1 MEILELKV
9 QVEKSQ
15 LAQLDAE
22 ITKLK
27 SQTIK
32 LTVDASG
39 IKSAGAALNKVS
51 SSAQKLTTS
60 AQKAASTTRAFTTE
74 AGKASTTARTYAEGM
89 TKAGTAAKT
98 YSDGAGKAA
107 RGTKTF
113 AESAEKASKLTS
125 LLGDSVGRVA
135 AKMAVWQV
143 MGDLVATPIR
153 AVKEALSTMKAVDDQ
168 LVDVRKVT
176 DFTEGQMKSLEK
188 QAYSTASAYG
198 VAADQYLE
206 SVAAFARAGY
216 QEQSEA
222 LAELSTKTQIVG
234 DTNAKTANQ
243 FLLAVD
249 AAYQYKGS
257 VEKLGAVLDGV
268 NEIDNKYATSIEN
281 IAEGLGK
288 VAPISAQAHVG
299 IDELSAALGTITAV
313 TQRSG
318 TEAATALR
326 ALFLNIMGD
335 TKTEID
341 EGVTWT
347 TGEIAGLRDVLN
359 LYASDVVA
367 AADATGSLINPMEAI
382 GALSQSMKDGVLTEQ
397 KLMEMVSDI
406 GGKLRSSQLLALIQN
421 WDMYESM
428 LADYGNAIG
437 SADRE
442 VENAMDSWTRKTET
456 LKNTWTEFVSH
467 MVETDAIKGALDG
480 VTGTIKVLDS
490 DLGQTAIQIGVV
502 TGAVTLLSKGVTALK
517 GAAAAKAGAM
527 AFGPIAEGATTAG
540 LAAKTFLASINPV
553 TATILAVAA
562 AAVVLPKIVDALTV
576 SLEEQREKV
585 EELQSEYDSLYGSG
599 SEYESLAAKVGNLT
613 KTEEKRLQV
622 LKAQKEAMEAELQA
636 AKELEF
642 QKFQEEQGSGKTVK
656 PDTVTDSTADVEKLK
671 RLTKEQENF
680 NQALLEGKQ
689 GEEDYRESLQGLIS
703 ENQTYYDDLKNYQ
716 AQGMELSQAQKE
728 FIQNYENIADRISTV
743 ESGSMG
749 ARLAVES
756 LMEALQSDGSAGEN
770 FRNLAE
776 EYQEFMAQFEAGAY
790 SSKDYKD
797 FVNAFL
803 PEEIMDELGGDYK
816 AAGELIAN
824 EFWQGVFSSGGD
836 DYGAEFANALY
847 RIADENGEVIDS
859 NGDVVAS
866 FEEVD
871 GTLSMAVDD
880 AAALAEYLGTT
891 EDVILAVGDALGF
904 FGDGLAGSED
914 SIIAMAADMGALT
927 LAAEEAADGLAH
939 IDLDSLVQGL
949 VNAGASEQQIQGLV
963 GALQNAQGI
972 RLDGPVG
979 DLDNLIQKAQDS
991 KGKVDELDTTVTTT
1005 VEADTAAAQSK
1016 LDTVSSTL
1024 SKLDGRSATVTVHTV
1039 NTTTTEARAEGDSNY
1054 HGGPTL
1060 VNEEGPELI
1069 REGSRARIVAG
1080 GKPAMAN
1087 VAPGAQIFTAQETKE
1102 ILSGHREQDIVM
1114 PAMAG
1119 GFKVGGI
1126 PISTGTA
1133 GSTSGSK
1140 GNASTGGGK
1149 KTSGATAKSAGKA
1162 TRPAKSSGRS
1172 SSSSSKDARQEEL
1185 EDQVKL
1191 LESEL
1196 DLMEAQGKP
1205 ASELAGKMQEIQGAL
1220 NAQAEYMRSIG
1231 ADQADINKLSTEWWK
1246 VREDITKAYREEMED
1261 ERDLLQSQ
1269 IDLMEKQGGQ
1279 TKERISRL
1287 EEIQASLHE
1296 EAEYLRSIG
1305 EEQEEINKLSAEWWK
1320 TQEEIKKIQED
1331 LWDELDEAVSK
1342 ELERAKE
1349 ARDEE
1354 IDALDKQLEAMK
1366 KAREEKD
1373 EQLALEEKI
1382 LAVQEAQE
1390 ALANAQNERTIRT
1403 YNAATGQWEW
1413 VADQSAVKDAEE
1425 ALEDAQKDLDD
1436 YREDLAYEAAVAAI
1450 EERKTAINDAYDA
1463 LEAGWDSIVE
1473 SVQEPTRDISEIL
1486 KDIAE
1491 NGTPLMKAQV
1501 ETTGR
1506 LLGDLNNYIS
1516 AAVSS
1521 KTGDSYVGGGGTSS
1535 KDYSND
1541 TTDYSA
1547 LMRQATSEAAFNY
1560 WAEQRENK
1568 ITAQGIDTSAEGW
1581 KSNAEIYKE
1590 WTEKSGGTS
1599 SDGGSSSGGGSTSK
1613 GSSSSKV
1620 SSGISNAVSSL
1631 AAAITSKATKSK
1643 SKKLYDGGGVL
1654 EGLGGIKATAADEM
1668 VLPPDITA
1676 AMLAPSADS
1685 TFQARVKE
1693 LGLLY
1698 GGNLGR
1704 GIPMAGTVQ
1713 NRSSQD
1719 HYGDSYQFGDVTLTE
1734 NQAKSMTVYDLAQMS
1749 RNLSLYGWR

>member
-74 AGKASTTARTYAEGM
+74 VGKASTTARTYAEGL

-216 QEQSEA
+216 QEQSDA

-234 DTNAKTANQ
+234 DTNAETANQ

-428 LADYGNAIG
+428 LADYGGAIG

-490 DLGQTAIQIGVV
+490 DLGQTAIKI
-502 TGAVTLLSKGVTALK
+502 GAVTGTVTLLGKGVNALK
-517 GAAAAKAGAM
+517 GAATAKVGAM

-553 TATILAVAA
+553 TAAIIAVAA
-562 AAVVLPKIVDALTV
+562 AAVAIPAIVDAVTV
-576 SLEEQREKV
+576 SYEEQIEKV
-585 EELQSEYDSLYGSG
+585 QELQTQYSELTAAGGEYATLQEKLASG
-599 SEYESLAAKVGNLT
+599 GTLT
-613 KTEEKRLQV
+613 SQEEKRLAILKAQV
-622 LKAQKEAMEAELQA
+622 NTLEQRFKLEQEEAARKWQSEYGQQTIITGSYREGDRKETTRDVQILEATAKAQKELHTAFLDGQMGEA
-636 AKELEF
+636 
-642 QKFQEEQGSGKTVK
+642 
-656 PDTVTDSTADVEKLK
+656 
-671 RLTKEQENF
+671 
-680 NQALLEGKQ
+680 
-689 GEEDYRESLQGLIS
+689 DYRSGLEQIIS
-703 ENQTYYDDLKNYQ
+703 ASKDYYEGLLSVKD
-716 AQGMELSQAQKE
+716 AGVELSDAQND
-728 FIQNYENIADRISTV
+728 FISAYDAMLDKV
-743 ESGSMG
+743 SGTEDGMMQ
-749 ARLAVES
+749 ARLALEEFQQAYEVTKDSMAESGFEGTVINVDALRDQMEEAGIAAEKIQEIIDSLNEDETVLTFSVEGDVEDAIASLEELGIAIEDADGQTITIDYEQFMEFGQAIGYTQQDLIRFLGSAES
-756 LMEALQSDGSAGEN
+756 LGNVNFSNAKGEIVS
-770 FRNLAE
+770 L
-776 EYQEFMAQFEAGAY
+776 
-790 SSKDYKD
+790 KD
-797 FVNAFL
+797 AFL
-803 PEEIMDELGGDYK
+803 GFDGINM
-816 AAGELIAN
+816 
-824 EFWQGVFSSGGD
+824 
-836 DYGAEFANALY
+836 NAP
-847 RIADENGEVIDS
+847 
-859 NGDVVAS
+859 
-866 FEEVD
+866 
-871 GTLSMAVDD
+871 M
-880 AAALAEYLGTT
+880 
-891 EDVILAVGDALGF
+891 
-904 FGDGLAGSED
+904 
-914 SIIAMAADMGALT
+914 
-927 LAAEEAADGLAH
+927 
-939 IDLDSLVQGL
+939 Q
-949 VNAGASEQQIQGLV
+949 
-963 GALQNAQGI
+963 ALQNAA
-972 RLDGPVG
+972 
-979 DLDNLIQKAQDS
+979 NEAQQT
-991 KGKVDELDTTVTTT
+991 KGKVDELDQTDANP
-1005 VEADTAAAQSK
+1005 EI
-1016 LDTVSSTL
+1016 TVSGAELAESKAKAVADALGAIPQSVPVTISIKQTGTIPTIGGNAEGNQSFEGGATL
-1024 SKLDGRSATVTVHTV
+1024 LGDEKSLDGAPKP
-1039 NTTTTEARAEGDSNY
+1039 E
-1054 HGGPTL
+1054 L
-1060 VNEEGPELI
+1060 VVANGKAFLAGTQGPEI
-1069 REGSRARIVAG
+1069 RSLPR
-1080 GKPAMAN
+1080 
-1087 VAPGAQIFTAQETKE
+1087 GAQIFSNRETE
-1102 ILSGHREQDIVM
+1102 QILSRSAQGNEEI
-1114 PAMAG
+1114 PAFA
-1119 GFKVGGI
+1119 K
-1126 PISTGTA
+1126 
-1133 GSTSGSK
+1133 
-1140 GNASTGGGK
+1140 GK
-1149 KTSGATAKSAGKA
+1149 KTSANLWGYYNSGSTSSPSGDNKTPSKSTTSQSSGAGK
-1162 TRPAKSSGRS
+1162 PSGSFGVKKSSGAKKTS
-1172 SSSSSKDARQEEL
+1172 GSSKDARQEEL

-1205 ASELAGKMQEIQGAL
+1205 ASELAGKMQEIQWAL

-1320 TQEEIKKIQED
+1320 TQEEIKKTQED

-1354 IDALDKQLEAMK
+1354 IDALDKQLDAMK
-1366 KAREEKD
+1366 AAREEKE
-1373 EQLALEEKI
+1373 EQLTLEEKI

-1413 VADQSAVKDAEE
+1413 VAEASAVKNAQES
-1425 ALEDAQKDLDD
+1425 LEDAQKDLDE

-1590 WTEKSGGTS
+1590 WTEKNGGASSG
-1599 SDGGSSSGGGSTSK
+1599 GGSSSGGGATSK

-1668 VLPPDITA
+1668 VLPPDITS
-1676 AMLAPSADS
+1676 AMLEPSADS

>member
-60 AQKAASTTRAFTTE
+60 AKKAASTTRAFTTE
-74 AGKASTTARTYAEGM
+74 VGKAATTTKTYAEGM
-89 TKAGTAAKT
+89 NKVGTAAKT
-98 YSDGAGKAA
+98 YSDGVGKASG
-107 RGTKTF
+107 GTKTF
-113 AESAEKASKLTS
+113 AEHAAKASKSAS

-490 DLGQTAIQIGVV
+490 DLGQTAIKIGAV
-502 TGAVTLLSKGVTALK
+502 TGAVTLLGKGVNALK
-517 GAAAAKAGAM
+517 GAATAKVGAM

-553 TATILAVAA
+553 TAAIIAVAA
-562 AAVVLPKIVDALTV
+562 AAVAFPAIVDAVTV
-576 SLEEQREKV
+576 SYEEQIEKV
-585 EELQSEYDSLYGSG
+585 QELQTQYSELTAAGGEYATLQEKLASG
-599 SEYESLAAKVGNLT
+599 GTLT
-613 KTEEKRLQV
+613 SQEEKRLAILKAQV
-622 LKAQKEAMEAELQA
+622 NTLEQRFKLEQEEAARKWQSEYGQQTIITGSYREGDRKETTRDVQILEATAKAQKELNAAFLDGQMGEA
-636 AKELEF
+636 
-642 QKFQEEQGSGKTVK
+642 
-656 PDTVTDSTADVEKLK
+656 
-671 RLTKEQENF
+671 
-680 NQALLEGKQ
+680 
-689 GEEDYRESLQGLIS
+689 DYRSGLEQIIS
-703 ENQTYYDDLKNYQ
+703 DSKDYYEGLLSVKD
-716 AQGMELSQAQKE
+716 AGVELSDAQND
-728 FIQNYENIADRISTV
+728 FISAYDAMLDKV
-743 ESGSMG
+743 SGTEDGLMQ
-749 ARLAVES
+749 ARLALEEFQQAYEVTKDSMAESGFEGTVINVDALRDQMEEAGVAAEKIQEIIDSLNEDETVLTFSVEGDVEDAIASLEELGIAIEDADGQTITIDYEQFMEFGQAIGYTQQDLIRFLGSAES
-756 LMEALQSDGSAGEN
+756 LGNVNFSNAKGEIVS
-770 FRNLAE
+770 L
-776 EYQEFMAQFEAGAY
+776 
-790 SSKDYKD
+790 KD
-797 FVNAFL
+797 AFL
-803 PEEIMDELGGDYK
+803 GFDGINM
-816 AAGELIAN
+816 
-824 EFWQGVFSSGGD
+824 
-836 DYGAEFANALY
+836 NAP
-847 RIADENGEVIDS
+847 
-859 NGDVVAS
+859 
-866 FEEVD
+866 
-871 GTLSMAVDD
+871 M
-880 AAALAEYLGTT
+880 
-891 EDVILAVGDALGF
+891 
-904 FGDGLAGSED
+904 
-914 SIIAMAADMGALT
+914 
-927 LAAEEAADGLAH
+927 
-939 IDLDSLVQGL
+939 Q
-949 VNAGASEQQIQGLV
+949 
-963 GALQNAQGI
+963 ALQNAA
-972 RLDGPVG
+972 
-979 DLDNLIQKAQDS
+979 NEAQQT
-991 KGKVDELDTTVTTT
+991 KGKVDELDQTDANP
-1005 VEADTAAAQSK
+1005 EI
-1016 LDTVSSTL
+1016 TVSGAELAESKAKAVANALGEIPQSVPVTISIKQTGTIPTIGGNAEGNQSFEGGVTL
-1024 SKLDGRSATVTVHTV
+1024 LGDEKSLDGAPKP
-1039 NTTTTEARAEGDSNY
+1039 E
-1054 HGGPTL
+1054 L
-1060 VNEEGPELI
+1060 VVANGKAFLAGTQGPEI
-1069 REGSRARIVAG
+1069 RSLPR
-1080 GKPAMAN
+1080 
-1087 VAPGAQIFTAQETKE
+1087 GAQIFSNRETE
-1102 ILSGHREQDIVM
+1102 QILSRSAQGNEEI
-1114 PAMAG
+1114 PAFA
-1119 GFKVGGI
+1119 K
-1126 PISTGTA
+1126 
-1133 GSTSGSK
+1133 
-1140 GNASTGGGK
+1140 GK
-1149 KTSGATAKSAGKA
+1149 KTSANLWGYYNSGSTSSPSGGNKTPSKSTASQSSGAGK
-1162 TRPAKSSGRS
+1162 PSSSSGVKKSSGAKKT
-1172 SSSSSKDARQEEL
+1172 SSSSKDARQEEL

-1305 EEQEEINKLSAEWWK
+1305 EEQEEINKLSTEWWK

-1342 ELERAKE
+1342 ELKRAQK

-1354 IDALDKQLEAMK
+1354 IDALDKQLDDMK
-1366 KAREEKD
+1366 AAREEKE
-1373 EQLALEEKI
+1373 EQLTLEEKI

-1436 YREDLAYEAAVAAI
+1436 YREDLAYEAAVAEI
-1450 EERKTAINDAYDA
+1450 EARKDAINEAYDT
-1463 LEAGWDSIVE
+1463 LEASWDSIVE

>member
-22 ITKLK
+22 ITRLK

-39 IKSAGAALNKVS
+39 IKSMGTTLNNVS

-60 AQKAASTTRAFTTE
+60 VEKTGSTTRTFTTE
-74 AGKASTTARTYAEGM
+74 AGKASTTVKTYAEGM
-89 TKAGTAAKT
+89 TKAGTATKT
-98 YSDGAGKAA
+98 YSEGTAKASA
-107 RGTKTF
+107 GTKTF
-113 AESAEKASKLTS
+113 VENATKASKSAS
-125 LLGDSVGRVA
+125 LFGDSIGNVA
-135 AKMAVWQV
+135 LKMAAWQV

-153 AVKEALSTMKAVDDQ
+153 AIKEALSAMKEVDDQ

-176 DFTEGQMKSLEK
+176 DFTESQMKALEE

-234 DTNAKTANQ
+234 NTNAETANQ

-257 VEKLGAVLDGV
+257 VEKLGVVLDGV

-359 LYASDVVA
+359 IYASDVVA

-480 VTGTIKVLDS
+480 VTGTIEVLDS
-490 DLGQTAIQIGVV
+490 DLGQTAIKIGTV
-502 TGAVTLLSKGVTALK
+502 TGAVGLLGKGVSALK
-517 GAAAAKAGAM
+517 GVATEKVGAM

-540 LAAKTFLASINPV
+540 LAAKTLLASINPV
-553 TATILAVAA
+553 TAAVIAVAA
-562 AAVVLPKIVDALTV
+562 AAVAIPAIVDAVTV
-576 SLEEQREKV
+576 SYEEQIEKV
-585 EELQSEYDSLYGSG
+585 QELQTQYSELTAAGG
-599 SEYESLAAKVGNLT
+599 EYATLQEKLEAGGTLT
-613 KTEEKRLQV
+613 SQEEKRLAI
-622 LKAQKEAMEAELQA
+622 LKAQVSTIEQRFK
-636 AKELEF
+636 LE
-642 QKFQEEQGSGKTVK
+642 QEEAARKWQSEYGQETIVTGSYREGDRTETTRDVQILEA
-656 PDTVTDSTADVEKLK
+656 TAKAQRELNAAFLDG
-671 RLTKEQENF
+671 QM
-680 NQALLEGKQ
+680 
-689 GEEDYRESLQGLIS
+689 GEADYRSGLEQIIS
-703 ENQTYYDDLKNYQ
+703 DSKDYYEGLLSVKD
-716 AQGMELSQAQKE
+716 AGVELSDAQND
-728 FIQNYENIADRISTV
+728 FISTYDAMLDKV
-743 ESGSMG
+743 SGTEDGMMQ
-749 ARLAVES
+749 ARLALEEFQQAYKVTKDSMIENGFEGTVINVDALRDQMEEAGVVAEEIQEIIDNLNADNTILTFSVEGDVEDAIAS
-756 LMEALQSDGSAGEN
+756 LEELGIAIKDADGQTITIDYEQFMEFGQDIGYTQQDLIRFLGSAESIGNINFSNARGEIVS
-770 FRNLAE
+770 L
-776 EYQEFMAQFEAGAY
+776 
-790 SSKDYKD
+790 KD
-797 FVNAFL
+797 AFL
-803 PEEIMDELGGDYK
+803 GFDGINM
-816 AAGELIAN
+816 
-824 EFWQGVFSSGGD
+824 
-836 DYGAEFANALY
+836 NAP
-847 RIADENGEVIDS
+847 
-859 NGDVVAS
+859 
-866 FEEVD
+866 
-871 GTLSMAVDD
+871 M
-880 AAALAEYLGTT
+880 
-891 EDVILAVGDALGF
+891 
-904 FGDGLAGSED
+904 
-914 SIIAMAADMGALT
+914 
-927 LAAEEAADGLAH
+927 
-939 IDLDSLVQGL
+939 Q
-949 VNAGASEQQIQGLV
+949 
-963 GALQNAQGI
+963 ALQNAA
-972 RLDGPVG
+972 
-979 DLDNLIQKAQDS
+979 NEAQQT
-991 KGKVDELDTTVTTT
+991 KGKVDELDQTDANP
-1005 VEADTAAAQSK
+1005 EI
-1016 LDTVSSTL
+1016 TVSGAELAESKAKAVANALGEIPQSVPVTISVKQTGTIPTFGVNAEGNRNFEGGTTL
-1024 SKLDGRSATVTVHTV
+1024 LGDEKSLDGAPRP
-1039 NTTTTEARAEGDSNY
+1039 E
-1054 HGGPTL
+1054 L
-1060 VNEEGPELI
+1060 VVANGKAFLAGTQGPEIHRLP
-1069 REGSRARIVAG
+1069 R
-1080 GKPAMAN
+1080 
-1087 VAPGAQIFTAQETKE
+1087 GAQIFNNRETE
-1102 ILSGHREQDIVM
+1102 QILSRSARGNEEI
-1114 PAMAG
+1114 PA
-1119 GFKVGGI
+1119 F
-1126 PISTGTA
+1126 STGTTTSVNLWKYYGA
-1133 GSTSGSK
+1133 SGS
-1140 GNASTGGGK
+1140 STANSES
-1149 KTSGATAKSAGKA
+1149 SGTNHSAQNVGTATVKSASQTTSSG
-1162 TRPAKSSGRS
+1162 KSSGGNG
-1172 SSSSSKDARQEEL
+1172 SSSSSKDTRQEEL

-1196 DLMEAQGKP
+1196 DLMEAQGRP
-1205 ASELAGKMQEIQGAL
+1205 AAELAAKMREIQGAL

-1231 ADQADINKLSTEWWK
+1231 ADQTEINKLSTEWWT
-1246 VREDITKAYREEMED
+1246 VREDITKAYREEMQD
-1261 ERDLLQSQ
+1261 ERDLLESQ
-1269 IDLMEKQGGQ
+1269 LELMENQGRPVQ
-1279 TKERISRL
+1279 DRISKL
-1287 EEIQASLHE
+1287 EEIQDSLHK
-1296 EAEYLRSIG
+1296 EADFLREIG
-1305 EEQEEINKLSAEWWK
+1305 AEQEEINKLSNEWWD
-1320 TQEEIKKIQED
+1320 TQSEILKIQED

-1366 KAREEKD
+1366 AAREEKE
-1373 EQLALEEKI
+1373 EQLTLEEKI

-1436 YREDLAYEAAVAAI
+1436 YREDLAYEAAVAEI
-1450 EERKTAINDAYDA
+1450 EARKDAINEAYDT
-1463 LEAGWDSIVE
+1463 LEASWDSIVE
-1473 SVQEPTRDISEIL
+1473 SIQEPTRDISEIL

-1491 NGTPLMKAQV
+1491 NGTPLMKEQV

-1516 AAVSS
+1516 AAVGS

-1535 KDYSND
+1535 KNYSND

-1547 LMRQATSEAAFNY
+1547 LMDQASSEAEFNY
-1560 WAEQRENK
+1560 WSQQRTNK
-1568 ITAQGIDTSAEGW
+1568 MEAQGIDTSAEGW
-1581 KSNAEIYKE
+1581 RSNAEIYEAWK
-1590 WTEKSGGTS
+1590 TKNGIASSGQS
-1599 SDGGSSSGGGSTSK
+1599 SSSGGGSSSK
-1613 GSSSSKV
+1613 ESSSNKA
-1620 SSGISNAVSSL
+1620 SSGISSAVSSL
-1631 AAAITSKATKSK
+1631 ASAITSKAAKS
-1643 SKKLYDGGGVL
+1643 SSEKLYDGGGVL

-1704 GIPMAGTVQ
+1704 GIPTAGMVQ

-1734 NQAKSMTVYDLAQMS
+1734 SQAKSMTVYDLAQMS

>member
-39 IKSAGAALNKVS
+39 IKSAGTTLNNVS

-60 AQKAASTTRAFTTE
+60 AKKATSTTRTFTTE
-74 AGKASTTARTYAEGM
+74 AGKASTTAKTYAEGM

-98 YSDGAGKAA
+98 YSEGAAKASA
-107 RGTKTF
+107 GTKTF
-113 AESAEKASKLTS
+113 VENATKASKSAS
-125 LLGDSVGRVA
+125 LFGDSIGNVA
-135 AKMAVWQV
+135 LKMAAWQV

-153 AVKEALSTMKAVDDQ
+153 AIKEALSTMKAVDDQ

-176 DFTEGQMKSLEK
+176 DFTESQMKSLEK

-198 VAADQYLE
+198 AEADQYLE

-216 QEQSEA
+216 QEQSDA

-234 DTNAKTANQ
+234 DTNAETANQ

-490 DLGQTAIQIGVV
+490 DLGQTAIKIGVV
-502 TGAVTLLSKGVTALK
+502 TGAVTLLGKGVNALK
-517 GAAAAKAGAM
+517 GAATAKVGAM

-553 TATILAVAA
+553 TAAIIAVAA
-562 AAVVLPKIVDALTV
+562 AAVAIPAIVDAVTV
-576 SLEEQREKV
+576 SYEEQIEKV
-585 EELQSEYDSLYGSG
+585 QELQTQYGELTAAGGEYATLQEKLASG
-599 SEYESLAAKVGNLT
+599 GTLT
-613 KTEEKRLQV
+613 SQEEKRLAI
-622 LKAQKEAMEAELQA
+622 LKAQVDT
-636 AKELEF
+636 LE
-642 QKFQEEQGSGKTVK
+642 QRVKLEQEEAARKWQSEYGQETIVTGSYREGDRKETTRDVQILEA
-656 PDTVTDSTADVEKLK
+656 TAKAQRELNAAFLDG
-671 RLTKEQENF
+671 QM
-680 NQALLEGKQ
+680 
-689 GEEDYRESLQGLIS
+689 GEADYRSGLEQIVS
-703 ENQTYYDDLKNYQ
+703 DSKDYYEGLLSVKD
-716 AQGMELSQAQKE
+716 AGVELSDAQSD
-728 FIQNYENIADRISTV
+728 FISAYDAMLDKIGGTEDGMMQ
-743 ESGSMG
+743 
-749 ARLAVES
+749 ARLALEEFQQAYEVTKDSMAESGFEGTVINVDALRDQMEEAGVAAEKIQEIIDSLNEDETVLTFSVEGDVEDAIASLEELGIAIEDADGQTVTIDYEQFIEFGQAIGYTEQDLIRFLGSAES
-756 LMEALQSDGSAGEN
+756 LGNVNFSNAKGEIVS
-770 FRNLAE
+770 L
-776 EYQEFMAQFEAGAY
+776 
-790 SSKDYKD
+790 KD
-797 FVNAFL
+797 AFL
-803 PEEIMDELGGDYK
+803 GFDGINM
-816 AAGELIAN
+816 
-824 EFWQGVFSSGGD
+824 
-836 DYGAEFANALY
+836 NAP
-847 RIADENGEVIDS
+847 
-859 NGDVVAS
+859 
-866 FEEVD
+866 
-871 GTLSMAVDD
+871 M
-880 AAALAEYLGTT
+880 
-891 EDVILAVGDALGF
+891 
-904 FGDGLAGSED
+904 
-914 SIIAMAADMGALT
+914 
-927 LAAEEAADGLAH
+927 
-939 IDLDSLVQGL
+939 Q
-949 VNAGASEQQIQGLV
+949 
-963 GALQNAQGI
+963 ALQNAA
-972 RLDGPVG
+972 
-979 DLDNLIQKAQDS
+979 NEAQQT
-991 KGKVDELDTTVTTT
+991 KGKVDELDQTTASPEISISGAEIAESKAQAVANALGKIPQSVPVTISIKQTGTIPTFGMNAEGNRNFEGGTT
-1005 VEADTAAAQSK
+1005 LLGDEKS
-1016 LDTVSSTL
+1016 
-1024 SKLDGRSATVTVHTV
+1024 LDGAPKP
-1039 NTTTTEARAEGDSNY
+1039 E
-1054 HGGPTL
+1054 L
-1060 VNEEGPELI
+1060 VVANGKAFLAGTQGPEIHSLP
-1069 REGSRARIVAG
+1069 R
-1080 GKPAMAN
+1080 
-1087 VAPGAQIFTAQETKE
+1087 GAQIFSNSETQQ
-1102 ILSGHREQDIVM
+1102 ILSRSSTQEKNEI
-1114 PAMAG
+1114 PAFATGTKTNANLWKYYNSGGASSSSSDDSRASGAG
-1119 GFKVGGI
+1119 NTAKT
-1126 PISTGTA
+1126 TGTA
-1133 GSTSGSK
+1133 
-1140 GNASTGGGK
+1140 
-1149 KTSGATAKSAGKA
+1149 AKSTPK
-1162 TRPAKSSGRS
+1162 TTSTTKSSGGS

-1196 DLMEAQGKP
+1196 DLMEAQGRP
-1205 ASELAGKMQEIQGAL
+1205 AAELAAKMREIQGAL

-1231 ADQADINKLSTEWWK
+1231 ADQTEINKLSTEWWE
-1246 VREDITKAYREEMED
+1246 VREDITKAYREEMQD
-1261 ERDLLQSQ
+1261 ERDLLESQ
-1269 IDLMEKQGGQ
+1269 LELIENQGGAV
-1279 TKERISRL
+1279 KDRISKL
-1287 EEIQASLHE
+1287 KEIQDSLHK
-1296 EAEYLRSIG
+1296 EADFLREIG
-1305 EEQEEINKLSAEWWK
+1305 AEQEEINKLSNEWWD
-1320 TQEEIKKIQED
+1320 TQSEILKIQED

-1354 IDALDKQLEAMK
+1354 IDALDKQLDAMK
-1366 KAREEKD
+1366 AAREEKE
-1373 EQLALEEKI
+1373 EQLTLEEKI

-1413 VADQSAVKDAEE
+1413 VADRSAVKNAEE
-1425 ALEDAQKDLDD
+1425 ALEEAQKDLDD
-1436 YREDLAYEAAVAAI
+1436 YREDLAYEAAVAEI
-1450 EERKTAINDAYDA
+1450 EARKDAINEAYDT
-1463 LEAGWDSIVE
+1463 LEASWDSIVE

-1516 AAVSS
+1516 AAVNS

-1590 WTEKSGGTS
+1590 WTEKNGGTS
-1599 SDGGSSSGGGSTSK
+1599 PGGGSSSGGGATSK

-1620 SSGISNAVSSL
+1620 SSGISSAVSSL
-1631 AAAITSKATKSK
+1631 ASAITSKATKSS

-1734 NQAKSMTVYDLAQMS
+1734 SQAKSMTVYDLAQMS

>member
-60 AQKAASTTRAFTTE
+60 AKKAASTTRAFTTE
-74 AGKASTTARTYAEGM
+74 VGKAATTTKTYAEGM
-89 TKAGTAAKT
+89 NKAGTAAKT
-98 YSDGAGKAA
+98 YSDGVGKASG
-107 RGTKTF
+107 GTKTF
-113 AESAEKASKLTS
+113 AEHAAKASKSAS

-135 AKMAVWQV
+135 AKMAAWQV

-198 VAADQYLE
+198 EAADQYLE

-234 DTNAKTANQ
+234 DTNAETANQ

-421 WDMYESM
+421 WDMYEAM

-576 SLEEQREKV
+576 SLEEQIEKV
-585 EELQSEYDSLYGSG
+585 QELQTQYSELTAAGGEYATLQEKLASG
-599 SEYESLAAKVGNLT
+599 RTLT
-613 KTEEKRLQV
+613 SQEEKRLAI
-622 LKAQKEAMEAELQA
+622 LKAQVNT
-636 AKELEF
+636 LEQRF
-642 QKFQEEQGSGKTVK
+642 KLEQEEAARKWQSEYGQQTIITGSYREGDRKETTRDVQILEA
-656 PDTVTDSTADVEKLK
+656 TAKAQRELNAAFLDG
-671 RLTKEQENF
+671 QM
-680 NQALLEGKQ
+680 
-689 GEEDYRESLQGLIS
+689 GEADYRSGLEQIIS
-703 ENQTYYDDLKNYQ
+703 DSKDYYEGLLSVKD
-716 AQGMELSQAQKE
+716 AGVELSDAQSD
-728 FIQNYENIADRISTV
+728 FISAYDAMLDKISGT
-743 ESGSMG
+743 EEGMMQ
-749 ARLAVES
+749 ARLALEEFQQAYEVTKDSMAESGFEGTVINVDALRDQMEEAGVAAKKIQEIIDNLSEDETVLTFSVEGDVEDAIASLEELGIAIEDADGQTITIDYEQFMEFGQAIGYTQQDLIRFLGSAES
-756 LMEALQSDGSAGEN
+756 LGNVNFSNAKGEIVG
-770 FRNLAE
+770 L
-776 EYQEFMAQFEAGAY
+776 
-790 SSKDYKD
+790 KD
-797 FVNAFL
+797 AFL
-803 PEEIMDELGGDYK
+803 GFDGINM
-816 AAGELIAN
+816 
-824 EFWQGVFSSGGD
+824 
-836 DYGAEFANALY
+836 NAP
-847 RIADENGEVIDS
+847 
-859 NGDVVAS
+859 
-866 FEEVD
+866 
-871 GTLSMAVDD
+871 M
-880 AAALAEYLGTT
+880 
-891 EDVILAVGDALGF
+891 
-904 FGDGLAGSED
+904 
-914 SIIAMAADMGALT
+914 
-927 LAAEEAADGLAH
+927 
-939 IDLDSLVQGL
+939 Q
-949 VNAGASEQQIQGLV
+949 
-963 GALQNAQGI
+963 ALQNAA
-972 RLDGPVG
+972 
-979 DLDNLIQKAQDS
+979 NEAQQT
-991 KGKVDELDTTVTTT
+991 KGKVDELDQTDANP
-1005 VEADTAAAQSK
+1005 EI
-1016 LDTVSSTL
+1016 TVSGAELAESKAKAVANALGEIPQSVPVTISIKQTGTIPTIGGNAEGNQSFEGGVTL
-1024 SKLDGRSATVTVHTV
+1024 LGDEKSLDGAPKP
-1039 NTTTTEARAEGDSNY
+1039 E
-1054 HGGPTL
+1054 L
-1060 VNEEGPELI
+1060 VVANGKAFLAGTQGPEI
-1069 REGSRARIVAG
+1069 RSLPR
-1080 GKPAMAN
+1080 
-1087 VAPGAQIFTAQETKE
+1087 GAQIFSNRETE
-1102 ILSGHREQDIVM
+1102 QILSRSAQGNEEI
-1114 PAMAG
+1114 PAFA
-1119 GFKVGGI
+1119 K
-1126 PISTGTA
+1126 
-1133 GSTSGSK
+1133 
-1140 GNASTGGGK
+1140 GK
-1149 KTSGATAKSAGKA
+1149 KTSANLWGYYNSGSTSSPSGGNKTPSKSTASQSSGAGK
-1162 TRPAKSSGRS
+1162 PSSSSGVKKSSGAKKT
-1172 SSSSSKDARQEEL
+1172 SSSSKDARQEEL

-1296 EAEYLRSIG
+1296 EAEYLRSIS
-1305 EEQEEINKLSAEWWK
+1305 EEQEEINKLSTEWWK

-1342 ELERAKE
+1342 ELKRAQK

-1354 IDALDKQLEAMK
+1354 IDALDKQLDDMK
-1366 KAREEKD
+1366 AAREEKE
-1373 EQLALEEKI
+1373 EQLTLEEKI

-1436 YREDLAYEAAVAAI
+1436 YREDLAYEAAVAEI
-1450 EERKTAINDAYDA
+1450 EARKDAINEAYDT
-1463 LEAGWDSIVE
+1463 LEASWDSIVE

-1590 WTEKSGGTS
+1590 WTEKNGGTS

>member
-60 AQKAASTTRAFTTE
+60 AKKAASTTRAFTTE
-74 AGKASTTARTYAEGM
+74 VGKAATTTKTYAEGM
-89 TKAGTAAKT
+89 NKVGTAAKT
-98 YSDGAGKAA
+98 YSDGVGKASG
-107 RGTKTF
+107 GTKTF
-113 AESAEKASKLTS
+113 AEHAAKASKSAS

-135 AKMAVWQV
+135 AKMAAWQV

-216 QEQSEA
+216 QEQSDA

-234 DTNAKTANQ
+234 DTNAETANQ

-288 VAPISAQAHVG
+288 VAPISAQAHAG

-553 TATILAVAA
+553 TAAIIAVAA
-562 AAVVLPKIVDALTV
+562 AAVAIPAIVDAVTV
-576 SLEEQREKV
+576 SYEEQIEKV
-585 EELQSEYDSLYGSG
+585 QELQTQYSELTAAGGEYATLQEKLASG
-599 SEYESLAAKVGNLT
+599 GTLT
-613 KTEEKRLQV
+613 SQEEKRLAI
-622 LKAQKEAMEAELQA
+622 LKAQVNT
-636 AKELEF
+636 LEQRF
-642 QKFQEEQGSGKTVK
+642 KLEQEEAARKWQSEYGQETIVTGSYREGDRKETTRDVQILEA
-656 PDTVTDSTADVEKLK
+656 TAKAQRELNAAFLDG
-671 RLTKEQENF
+671 QM
-680 NQALLEGKQ
+680 
-689 GEEDYRESLQGLIS
+689 GEADYRSGLEQIIS
-703 ENQTYYDDLKNYQ
+703 DSKDYYEGLLSVKD
-716 AQGMELSQAQKE
+716 AGVELSDAQND
-728 FIQNYENIADRISTV
+728 FISAYDAMLDKV
-743 ESGSMG
+743 SGTEDGMMQ
-749 ARLAVES
+749 ARLALEEFQQAYEVTKDSMAESGFEGTVINVDALRDQMEEAGVAAKKIQEIIDNLSEDETVLTFSVEGDVEDAIASLEELGIAIEDADGQTITIDYEQFMEFGQAIGYTQQDLIRFLGSAES
-756 LMEALQSDGSAGEN
+756 LGNVNFSNAKGEIVG
-770 FRNLAE
+770 L
-776 EYQEFMAQFEAGAY
+776 
-790 SSKDYKD
+790 KD
-797 FVNAFL
+797 AFL
-803 PEEIMDELGGDYK
+803 GFDGINM
-816 AAGELIAN
+816 
-824 EFWQGVFSSGGD
+824 
-836 DYGAEFANALY
+836 NAP
-847 RIADENGEVIDS
+847 
-859 NGDVVAS
+859 
-866 FEEVD
+866 
-871 GTLSMAVDD
+871 M
-880 AAALAEYLGTT
+880 
-891 EDVILAVGDALGF
+891 
-904 FGDGLAGSED
+904 
-914 SIIAMAADMGALT
+914 
-927 LAAEEAADGLAH
+927 
-939 IDLDSLVQGL
+939 Q
-949 VNAGASEQQIQGLV
+949 
-963 GALQNAQGI
+963 ALQNAA
-972 RLDGPVG
+972 
-979 DLDNLIQKAQDS
+979 NEAQQT
-991 KGKVDELDTTVTTT
+991 KGKVDELDQTDANP
-1005 VEADTAAAQSK
+1005 EI
-1016 LDTVSSTL
+1016 TVSGAELAESKAKAVANALGEIPQSVPVTISIKQTGTIPTIGGNAEGNQSFEGGVTL
-1024 SKLDGRSATVTVHTV
+1024 LGDEKSLDGAPKP
-1039 NTTTTEARAEGDSNY
+1039 E
-1054 HGGPTL
+1054 L
-1060 VNEEGPELI
+1060 VVANGKAFLAGTQGPEI
-1069 REGSRARIVAG
+1069 RSLPR
-1080 GKPAMAN
+1080 
-1087 VAPGAQIFTAQETKE
+1087 GAQIFSNRETE
-1102 ILSGHREQDIVM
+1102 QILSRSAQGNEEI
-1114 PAMAG
+1114 PAFA
-1119 GFKVGGI
+1119 K
-1126 PISTGTA
+1126 
-1133 GSTSGSK
+1133 
-1140 GNASTGGGK
+1140 GK
-1149 KTSGATAKSAGKA
+1149 KTSANLWGYYNSGSTSSPSGGNKTPSKSTTSQSSGAGK
-1162 TRPAKSSGRS
+1162 PSGSSGVKKSSGAKKT
-1172 SSSSSKDARQEEL
+1172 SSSSKDARQEEL

-1305 EEQEEINKLSAEWWK
+1305 EEQEEINKLSTEWWK

-1342 ELERAKE
+1342 ELKRAQK

-1354 IDALDKQLEAMK
+1354 IDALDKQLDDMK
-1366 KAREEKD
+1366 AAREEKE
-1373 EQLALEEKI
+1373 EQLTLEEKI

-1436 YREDLAYEAAVAAI
+1436 YREDLAYEAAVAEI
-1450 EERKTAINDAYDA
+1450 EARKDAINEAYDT
-1463 LEAGWDSIVE
+1463 LEASWDSIVE

-1590 WTEKSGGTS
+1590 WTEKNGGTS